1 MGNRIYL
8 NENWKFKE
16 EFDEAIINA
25 DYDAKDMADVRLP
38 HTCKELPYHYF
49 DEHDYQMVSG
59 YRRVIKAEA
68 SWKGKAVLL
77 TIDGA
82 AHDSEV
88 FLNGE
93 KIGEHHCGYTA
104 FTMDI
109 SDKLE

>member
-93 KIGEHHCGYTA
+93 KIGEQ
-104 FTMDI
+104 
-109 SDKLE
+109 